1 MGRAAP
7 AILRVLN
14 FVEGLDTA
22 LRIPNLRLAHE
33 RVTTG
38 PRKAVT
44 GSSPW
49 RLFCWSRHW
58 SMHRRRISAAW
69 SIADARLAGHF
80 V

>member
-7 AILRVLN
+7 TILRVLN

-49 RLFCWSRHW
+49 RLFC
-58 SMHRRRISAAW
+58 
-69 SIADARLAGHF
+69 
-80 V
+80 